1 MTDPGDW
8 SKLLPETGCLSIT
21 IQREISVTSSTPEME
36 LVSGRVSITTRQIS
50 HSWNSFA
57 Y

>member
-8 SKLLPETGCLSIT
+8 SKLLPETGCLSII